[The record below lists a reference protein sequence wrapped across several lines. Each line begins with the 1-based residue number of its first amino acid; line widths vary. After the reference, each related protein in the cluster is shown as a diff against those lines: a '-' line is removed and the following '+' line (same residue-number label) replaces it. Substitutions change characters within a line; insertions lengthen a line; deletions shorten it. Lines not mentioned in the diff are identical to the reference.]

1 MLITDN
7 PAHDIPKIL
16 GMDFKS
22 YYWAVKHS
30 HATYLWVTKVVVD
43 DYVRQ
48 GTGLRSL
55 LEDRT
60 RYKAIRESNN
70 SHFTCILSLNVWIS
84 CGLKNGEV

>member
-30 HATYLWVTKVVVD
+30 HATYLWVTKSKVVVD
-43 DYVRQ
+43 DYVRRSHRITILRRLCLR
-48 GTGLRSL
+48 TGPDTKQSENPIIVTSRVSYL
-55 LEDRT
+55 
-60 RYKAIRESNN
+60 
-70 SHFTCILSLNVWIS
+70 
-84 CGLKNGEV
+84 